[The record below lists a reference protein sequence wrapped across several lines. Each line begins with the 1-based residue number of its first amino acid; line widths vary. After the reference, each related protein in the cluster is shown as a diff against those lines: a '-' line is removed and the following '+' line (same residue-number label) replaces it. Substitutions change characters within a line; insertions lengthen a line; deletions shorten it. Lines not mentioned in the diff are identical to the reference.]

1 MTIFGNLPSTDSAP
15 NAVQPVERV
24 EAGALSCRTGSGLSR
39 WSPPWPPSCPW
50 PPWPRYDDRKEIQLG
65 SAALKA
71 ERFVEAEHYFDH
83 VLQDV
88 PANEDATFLRGLA
101 RAGRGDLQGARLSF
115 IRSILLNRDN
125 HFARFELG
133 MVSLRLGD
141 RAAAVEQYQALER
154 LERLCGRRC
163 PDGPYIG
170 RAILTLG
177 AALDRARRGR

>member
-1 MTIFGNLPSTDSAP
+1 MLNRIKAFALAAALAALAPLVATATPGDDSA
-15 NAVQPVERV
+15 
-24 EAGALSCRTGSGLSR
+24 SGWMPSR
-39 WSPPWPPSCPW
+39 SPPAF
-50 PPWPRYDDRKEIQLG
+50 DDRKEIQLG
-65 SAALKA
+65 AAALRA
-71 ERFVEAEHYFDH
+71 GRFVEAEHYFDH
-83 VLQDV
+83 VLQDI

-101 RAGRGDLQGARLSF
+101 RAGRGDLQGARLSY

-141 RAAAVEQYQALER
+141 RAMAVEQLHALEN

-170 RAILTLG
+170 RGILTL
-177 AALDRARRGR
+177 AAAIDSDRRGHGRR

>member
-1 MTIFGNLPSTDSAP
+1 MSKRIMVGAAIAVLALHPMAALATPGDDSNGGWMPS
-15 NAVQPVERV
+15 R
-24 EAGALSCRTGSGLSR
+24 
-39 WSPPWPPSCPW
+39 SPPA
-50 PPWPRYDDRKEIQLG
+50 YDDRKEIQLG
-65 SAALKA
+65 AAALRAEHYLDA
-71 ERFVEAEHYFDH
+71 ERYFDH

-88 PANEDATFLRGLA
+88 PENEDATFLRGLA